1 MFILRP
7 PSVDVDG
14 LPRLIPFKY
23 ATTEDQVFTHRS
35 YFARCTTVFEDPPNN
50 PAPDNEML
58 EYIGD
63 SVLSMA
69 IGLLTKRDLSYVR
82 SALLCSSLG
91 HPHYCLTAAS
101 LRVGPHAVSHPCH
114 SFQSV
119 LQPTGYF

>member
-7 PSVDVDG
+7 PSVDIDG

-35 YFARCTTVFEDPPNN
+35 YFARCTTVFEDPPND

-69 IGLLTKRDLSYVR
+69 VGLLTKKTYRTYAR
-82 SALLCSSLG
+82 PYSSQVSDILI
-91 HPHYCLTAAS
+91 TA
-101 LRVGPHAVSHPCH
+101 
-114 SFQSV
+114 
-119 LQPTGYF
+119 